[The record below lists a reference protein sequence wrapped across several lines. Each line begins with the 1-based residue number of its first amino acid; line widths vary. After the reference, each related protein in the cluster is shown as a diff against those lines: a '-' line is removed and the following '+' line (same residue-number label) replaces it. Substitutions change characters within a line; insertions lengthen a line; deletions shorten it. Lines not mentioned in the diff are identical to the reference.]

1 MLQKLAGSFERFF
14 LSFSENVCAKY
25 HEKGCREKTQLSWSM
40 SSAVFVLIVSQYH
53 NTPHSHTPTNF
64 REIMRVIQICLHLP
78 SSKKMYEQVRRETKK
93 RSFAEARLWQR
104 LAADIQVVLFLLRS
118 CARVGGVKSQTLP
131 MAVGT
136 VQNVEN
142 KSSKAFTPQWT
153 KYTPCLTLDLRA

>member
-93 RSFAEARLWQR
+93 RSFAEARL
-104 LAADIQVVLFLLRS
+104 
-118 CARVGGVKSQTLP
+118 
-131 MAVGT
+131 
-136 VQNVEN
+136 
-142 KSSKAFTPQWT
+142 
-153 KYTPCLTLDLRA
+153 